1 LARVNAQEY
10 AEKWGRRLTASTED
24 IRRGVERVTEAPGE
38 RAARSQEKMITNLLD
53 SVNSGRWARAV
64 SSVTLPE
71 WKESILSKGIQRIA
85 AGVTAALPRQVQM
98 AQTLLANVEA
108 VQAEVERM
116 PNVTFEDRLARM
128 DRWAR
133 GMHERPVK

>member
-1 LARVNAQEY
+1 MARVNAQEY